1 MRWRRVRCGERGG
14 VVSTSCGKVKE
25 VGRRDR
31 QGGEWSSA
39 EEVRYVGSNGVG
51 EVSSSD
57 LVQVRVRVR
66 VRGRERMG
74 GSLARQRE
82 GQSEWV

>member
-1 MRWRRVRCGERGG
+1 M
-14 VVSTSCGKVKE
+14 SASCGKVKE
-25 VGRRDR
+25 AGRRDR
-31 QGGEWSSA
+31 QGGEWSSP
-39 EEVRYVGSNGVG
+39 EEVRYAGSNGVSK
-51 EVSSSD
+51 VSSSD

-66 VRGRERMG
+66 VRERMG

>member
-14 VVSTSCGKVKE
+14 VVSASCGKVKE
-25 VGRRDR
+25 AGRRDR

-39 EEVRYVGSNGVG
+39 EEVRYAGSSGVS

-57 LVQVRVRVR
+57 LV
-66 VRGRERMG
+66 
-74 GSLARQRE
+74 
-82 GQSEWV
+82 